1 VLRLF
6 WMILL
11 GVFGAISNALAADCV
26 IVGDNAVYR
35 IAECIENQTSLP
47 AIQRFIG
54 SNYAIVTNR
63 KDGKILAVFLAET
76 NRNSD
81 DSNHQDQESADQSPL
96 PQPAEQF
103 QSIEFPAPI
112 PLSSADQTLN
122 DLWSQEVIPAQ
133 FMVSFGE
140 YQVLYDLGEGD
151 TITGV
156 LERERPNLLDLLD
169 RQKQAILEQS
179 TESSEK
185 SLQMI
190 EKGRSDLLNNDVV
203 LKSVSV
209 LQQ

>member
-1 VLRLF
+1 
-6 WMILL
+6 
-11 GVFGAISNALAADCV
+11 
-26 IVGDNAVYR
+26 
-35 IAECIENQTSLP
+35 
-47 AIQRFIG
+47 
-54 SNYAIVTNR
+54 
-63 KDGKILAVFLAET
+63 
-76 NRNSD
+76 
-81 DSNHQDQESADQSPL
+81 
-96 PQPAEQF
+96 
-103 QSIEFPAPI
+103 
-112 PLSSADQTLN
+112 
-122 DLWSQEVIPAQ
+122 
-133 FMVSFGE
+133 MVSFGE

>member
-1 VLRLF
+1 MILFF
-6 WMILL
+6 WMMVF
-11 GVFGAISNALAADCV
+11 GVFGAVGNALAADCV

-47 AIQRFIG
+47 TIQRFLG

-76 NRNSD
+76 SSKTND
-81 DSNHQDQESADQSPL
+81 VHHQDQEIANQPPL

-103 QSIEFPAPI
+103 QSIDFPAPI

-133 FMVSFGE
+133 FMISFGE
-140 YQVLYDLGEGD
+140 YQVLYDLGDGD

-156 LERERPNLLDLLD
+156 LEREMPNLLDLLN
-169 RQKQAILEQS
+169 RQKQAILEQP

-185 SLQMI
+185 SLQMV